1 MMPPIPIPI
10 YETIDILLDVYAY
23 HHAWRI
29 AEQYSAFP
37 KQGCYLLEMLK
48 ERRELNVGFVF
59 AHHEEN
65 QAIYQQYGFSVIRN
79 PREEEQLANYIMD
92 LEAKVKNEKIIDF
105 VRAVSPIL
113 YRLFYR
119 LAKREVPN
127 FETFIHDAKN
137 AQYDTWLFHKM
148 KQSDY
153 PIFHQYLAIR
163 RDDKITTKS
172 LSELLQY
179 SHLPYDIKEIIRE
192 LRQFERSVRNP
203 LAHLIKPLTR
213 RSYTALQISPHK
225 ISSIKSLRW
234 QAMLASIMTV
244 IISILIVLT
253 NSLSKKCVRIMT
265 GNNKK
270 LGHLLKWQQDVS

>member
-65 QAIYQQYGFSVIRN
+65 QAIYQKYGFSVIRN

-137 AQYDTWLFHKM
+137 AQYDTWFFHKM

-203 LAHLIKPLTR
+203 LAHLIKPFDEEELHRTTNF
-213 RSYTALQISPHK
+213 SSQDFLNK
-225 ISSIKSLRW
+225 IIT
-234 QAMLASIMTV
+234 LASYAGIHYDRYHFYFDSV
-244 IISILIVLT
+244 IELIKQELR
-253 NSLSKKCVRIMT
+253 S
-265 GNNKK
+265 
-270 LGHLLKWQQDVS
+270 HYDW

>member
-179 SHLPYDIKEIIRE
+179 SHLAYDIKEIIRE

-203 LAHLIKPLTR
+203 LAHLIKPFDEEELHRTTNF
-213 RSYTALQISPHK
+213 SSQDFLNK
-225 ISSIKSLRW
+225 IIT
-234 QAMLASIMTV
+234 LASYAGIHYDRYHFYFDSV
-244 IISILIVLT
+244 NELIKQEMR
-253 NSLSKKCVRIMT
+253 S
-265 GNNKK
+265 
-270 LGHLLKWQQDVS
+270 HYDW